1 MYHLCNLVTTVLD
14 LQPYLEVDGY
24 CRDVEPSAII
34 RKASLVNC
42 ARMCANDSACASFVY
57 AFKVETCMVMP
68 RFCVDNETQT
78 SETSK
83 IFYKIPG
90 VYSMQLYLVMNT
102 VI

>member
-1 MYHLCNLVTTVLD
+1 M
-14 LQPYLEVDGY
+14 QPYLEVDGY
-24 CRDVEPSAII
+24 CRDVEPTVII
-34 RKASLVNC
+34 RKVSLINC
-42 ARMCANDSACASFVY
+42 ARMCANDSACASFVH

-68 RFCVDNETQT
+68 RFCADNETQT

-90 VYSMQLYLVMNT
+90 VYYMQLHFVMNT